1 MHQDMPFD
9 AKIHP
14 ISHFFLPIVPCVPNN
29 LYICTVKPKG
39 LNTTRQIL
47 LLILMWMGW
56 HGVWSQP
63 LCNVVKYD
71 EADGVSSSH
80 ITQLLQDDQGFMWFS
95 TWNGLCR
102 YDGYEF
108 QTFKPVVGDGC
119 HMTNDKIRDIAL
131 LPDGLILC
139 RVEEDYFMF
148 SLHTYRFRD
157 LTSKEQQ
164 MAAEW
169 ISRYRQSQSML
180 KGRNMTWTDAYQTQW
195 TLHGDGQL
203 TYQEALYTLPLT
215 FGTLYFAMTDRQGN
229 CWVLDDDCIYKL
241 YTDVKRTQR
250 LSIEPRAEVKCLF
263 YDRQDRYLVATK
275 DDQALRIYHQD
286 GRLLGYLGAD
296 GRIHQGYTRFGA
308 AVYCM
313 YESNDGTLWL
323 GTKPD
328 GIFRLRRASAERF
341 IIEHL
346 TDCPATDVYHIV
358 EDKYGRLWV
367 ATLDGG
373 ILCSDCPNDEKP
385 RFFVPRQF
393 PKELCQRVR
402 YICLTKDDIMLV
414 ATGNGLCVAHLE
426 READQMC
433 FRLHQRESERANSL
447 SCSATMDVV
456 QDTRGRLF
464 VSTES
469 GGVNQIT
476 TADLLADTLSF
487 RHFNELFQAQGNDIV
502 QSLTLLEDNGLMAV
516 GSHLVTLIDSTSH
529 GRVLDARYFQDDY
542 RFSEA
547 HPLALSNNR
556 WIFGLRDGA
565 IITFESLGRG
575 RRKQGASPILVLT
588 SVSVQGGDS
597 NYACEL
603 ADSIVLNK
611 DERSLTVRFAAL
623 DYSAAEHISYAF
635 RLSTD
640 DQWTYIGHD
649 RTATLLDLEPGTYRL
664 EIRSTNAD
672 GEWLDNIRS
681 LTIIVT
687 PTFWE
692 SLWGRLLILLL
703 VFVTI
708 AGVVFTFFYIKRI
721 KRQQHE
727 TLEKYLTLIEERR
740 KQEPGDRRKEKDAPS
755 DPELDPSLERVMT
768 FIEEHISDSDIG
780 VGDMASA
787 AAISRSGLQRKLK
800 QAMGITPQDLLREAR
815 IKRACQLLRNSNK
828 TVSEVAYACGFSD
841 PKYFSRCFKQS
852 TGQSPTEYKNA

>member
-1 MHQDMPFD
+1 MPFD
-9 AKIHP
+9 AKLHP
-14 ISHFFLPIVPCVPNN
+14 FTYFFLPIISYVQKN
-29 LYICTVKPKG
+29 LYFCTMKPKE
-39 LNTTRQIL
+39 LNTARLAL
-47 LLILMWMGW
+47 LLILMWTGW
-56 HGVWSQP
+56 HVVWSQP
-63 LCNVVKYD
+63 LCTVVKYD

-80 ITQLLQDDQGFMWFS
+80 ITQLLQDDHGFMWFS

-108 QTFKPVVGDGC
+108 RTFKPAVGDGC
-119 HMTNDKIRDIAL
+119 RMTNDRIRDIAL

-139 RVEEDYFMF
+139 RVDEHYFMF

-157 LTSKEQQ
+157 LTSKERQ

-169 ISRYRQSQSML
+169 IGKYRQSQSVMNG
-180 KGRNMTWTDAYQTQW
+180 KGET
-195 TLHGDGQL
+195 
-203 TYQEALYTLPLT
+203 
-215 FGTLYFAMTDRQGN
+215 YFAMTDRQGN
-229 CWVLDDDCIYKL
+229 RWVLDDGCIYKHS
-241 YTDVKRTQR
+241 TDERRAQR
-250 LSIEPRAEVKCLF
+250 LDIEPRAEVKCLF
-263 YDRQDRYLVATK
+263 SDHQDRYWVATK
-275 DDQALRIYHQD
+275 DDQALRIYHKD
-286 GRLLGYLGAD
+286 GKLLGYLGAD
-296 GRIHQGYTRFGA
+296 GRICQGYTRFGA

-323 GTKPD
+323 GAKPD
-328 GIFRLRRASAERF
+328 GIFRLRPVSAEGF

-373 ILCSDCPNDEKP
+373 IFCSNHPNDENP
-385 RFFVPRQF
+385 QFFVPRQF
-393 PKELCQRVR
+393 PKDDCQRVR
-402 YICLTKDDIMLV
+402 YICLTKDDNLLA

-426 READQMC
+426 READQMR
-433 FRLHQRESERANSL
+433 FHLHQRESGRASSL

-456 QDTRGRLF
+456 EDGRAHLYI
-464 VSTES
+464 STES
-469 GGVNQIT
+469 GGINQIT
-476 TADLLADTLSF
+476 SSDLLADTLSF
-487 RHFNELFQAQGNDIV
+487 RHFNESFQAQGNDIV
-502 QSLTLLEDNGLMAV
+502 HSLTLMEDDGLMAV
-516 GSHLVTLIDSTSH
+516 GSHLVTLIDSDFHS
-529 GRVLDARYFQDDY
+529 RVLDARYFQDDY

-547 HPLALSNNR
+547 HPLTLGNNR

-565 IITFESLGRG
+565 IITTFEPHERG
-575 RRKQGASPILVLT
+575 RRKQGSSPIVVLT

-603 ADSIVLNK
+603 VDSIVLNK

-640 DQWTYIGHD
+640 EQWTFLGHD
-649 RTATLLDLEPGTYRL
+649 RTASLLDLEPGTYRL

-672 GEWLDNIRS
+672 GEWQDNIRS
-681 LTIIVT
+681 VTIIVT

-703 VFVTI
+703 IFGTI
-708 AGVVFTFFYIKRI
+708 AGVVFTLLYIKRI

-727 TLEKYLTLIEERR
+727 TLEKYLAIL
-740 KQEPGDRRKEKDAPS
+740 DDAKRP
-755 DPELDPSLERVMT
+755 LDPRSLATQESRAKEDKRAEEVVDPMLERVMQ
-768 FIEEHISDSDIG
+768 FIQEHISDSDIG

-800 QAMGITPQDLLREAR
+800 KTMGITPQDLLREAR
-815 IKRACQLLRNSNK
+815 IKHACQLLRSSSK
-828 TVSEVAYACGFSD
+828 TVAEVAYACGFSD

-852 TGQSPTEYKNA
+852 TGQSPTEFKNA

>member
-1 MHQDMPFD
+1 MPFD
-9 AKIHP
+9 AKLHP
-14 ISHFFLPIVPCVPNN
+14 ISHFFLPIVPCVSKI
-29 LYICTVKPKG
+29 LYICTVKPKE
-39 LNTTRQIL
+39 LNTIRL
-47 LLILMWMGW
+47 VLFLILMWMGW

-108 QTFKPVVGDGC
+108 RTFKPVVGDGC

-131 LPDGLILC
+131 LPEGLILC

-169 ISRYRQSQSML
+169 ISKYRQSQSVL
-180 KGRNMTWTDAYQTQW
+180 NGKRET
-195 TLHGDGQL
+195 
-203 TYQEALYTLPLT
+203 
-215 FGTLYFAMTDRQGN
+215 YFAMTDRQGIR
-229 CWVLDDDCIYKL
+229 WVLDDGCIYKHC
-241 YTDVKRTQR
+241 TDERRTQR

-263 YDRQDRYLVATK
+263 YDRQDRYWVATK
-275 DDQALRIYHQD
+275 DDQALRIYHKD

-308 AVYCM
+308 AVYSM
-313 YESNDGTLWL
+313 YESKDGTLWL

-328 GIFRLRRASAERF
+328 GIFRLRRASAESF
-341 IIEHL
+341 SIAHL

-358 EDKYGRLWV
+358 EDRYGRLWV

-373 ILCSDCPNDEKP
+373 ILCSDRPNDEKP
-385 RFFVPRQF
+385 QFFVPRQF
-393 PKELCQRVR
+393 PKEVCQRVR
-402 YICLTKDDIMLV
+402 YICLTKDDNMLV

-426 READQMC
+426 RDADQMR

-456 QDTRGRLF
+456 EDSRGRLF

-469 GGVNQIT
+469 GGINQIT
-476 TADLLADTLSF
+476 SADLLADTLCF
-487 RHFNELFQAQGNDIV
+487 RHFNEIFQAQGNDVV
-502 QSLTLLEDNGLMAV
+502 QSLTIVENNGLMAV
-516 GSHLVTLIDSTSH
+516 GSHLVTLIDSAFH

-547 HPLALSNNR
+547 HPLALGNDR

-565 IITFESLGRG
+565 IITTT
-575 RRKQGASPILVLT
+575 KQQAKGTASKPRLVLT
-588 SVSVQGGDS
+588 SVSIQGGDS
-597 NYACEL
+597 YYACEL

-611 DERSLTVRFAAL
+611 NERSLTVRFAAL

-640 DQWTYIGHD
+640 EQWTFLGHD
-649 RTATLLDLEPGTYRL
+649 RTASLLDLEPGTYRL
-664 EIRSTNAD
+664 EIHSTNAD
-672 GEWLDNIRS
+672 GEWQDNIRNV
-681 LTIIVT
+681 TVIVT

-703 VFVTI
+703 IFGTI
-708 AGVVFTFFYIKRI
+708 AGIVFTLYYIKRI
-721 KRQQHE
+721 KRQQRE
-727 TLEKYLTLIEERR
+727 ALDKYLSIIEKRESFSPQGHATRDT
-740 KQEPGDRRKEKDAPS
+740 QHPTPETEF
-755 DPELDPSLERVMT
+755 DPVLERVMQ
-768 FIEEHISDSDIG
+768 FIDEHISDSDIG